1 MPFTVL
7 KSRLIHGHIGS
18 RRTFLSLLDVKGH
31 AITFAEGF
39 KTGRINCTMMHKY
52 IRSIFLLDESKTFVV
67 IKPLNGSICHYII
80 LLSKNFNVTN

>member
-7 KSRLIHGHIGS
+7 KSRLFHGHIGS
-18 RRTFLSLLDVKGH
+18 SRTLLSLLDVKGH
-31 AITFAEGF
+31 AITFTEGF
-39 KTGRINCTMMHKY
+39 KTGRIDCAMMNKY

-67 IKPLNGSICHYII
+67 IKPLNSSICHFII